1 MGMADPIRVAHVM
14 GKMVG
19 GGVEQVVMNYY
30 RHIDRSR
37 VQFDFLVD
45 ADSTLVPKD
54 EIESL
59 GGRVFEIPP
68 YQHQIAYQR
77 ELVRLFQEERWSIV
91 HSHINTLSVF
101 SLRAAKQAGVPVR
114 IAHSHATA
122 GKGEFAR
129 NVMKYALRPFANL
142 YPTHRFACSKYAG
155 GWLFGKAPF
164 DILVNAFDVS
174 GFRFSE
180 SARKKFR
187 EAHGIDNATVL
198 FGHAGRFAP
207 PKNQARLI
215 RIFAKVVPQRPEAVL
230 VLAGQGPDL
239 RSCMELAKGLNIED
253 KVVFPG
259 QCHDMAEFYS
269 GIDMFLLPSTYEGLG
284 LALVEAQAAG
294 LPCLASS
301 SVSQEANPTRE
312 VVFAECDDERAWRSA
327 MLSAQPRK
335 RRGLT
340 ASEYQALKPFEI
352 TDTAIWLASYYENA
366 VHESKKRIIIA
377 AETRIGYDE

>member
-1 MGMADPIRVAHVM
+1 MTEPLRVAHVM

-37 VQFDFLVD
+37 VQFDFIVD
-45 ADSTLVPKD
+45 SDSTLIPRE
-54 EIESL
+54 EIELL
-59 GGRVFEIPP
+59 GGRVFIVPP
-68 YQHQIAYQR
+68 YQKPIAYQ
-77 ELVRLFQEERWSIV
+77 EALFALFSEHGWKVV
-91 HSHINTLSVF
+91 HSHENTLSVF
-101 SLRAAKQAGVPVR
+101 PLHAAKRACVPVR

-129 NVMKYALRPFANL
+129 NMMKHALRPFANL
-142 YPTHRFACSKYAG
+142 YPTQRLACSRYAG
-155 GWLFGKAPF
+155 EWLFGKKPF
-164 DILVNAFDVS
+164 DILVNAFDVGELS
-174 GFRFSE
+174 FSE
-180 SARKKFR
+180 SARKRFR
-187 EAHGIDNATVL
+187 EAQGIDETTVL

-215 RIFAKVVPQRPEAVL
+215 RIFAKVADRRPETML

-239 RSCMELAKGLNIED
+239 NSCRELAKELTIED
-253 KVVFPG
+253 RVVFPG

-301 SVSQEANPTRE
+301 SVSQEANPTRK
-312 VVFAECDDERAWRSA
+312 VAFVDCDDEQAWQFA
-327 MLSAQPRK
+327 MLRMKPRE
-335 RRGLT
+335 RRELT
-340 ASEYQALKPFEI
+340 SSENQALKLFEI
-352 TDTAIWLASYYENA
+352 TGTAPWLVSYYENA
-366 VHESKKRIIIA
+366 VHGLTAECDSAAQKKV
-377 AETRIGYDE
+377 GHDG

>member
-1 MGMADPIRVAHVM
+1 MGAPIRVAHVM

-37 VQFDFLVD
+37 VQFDFIVD
-45 ADSTLVPKD
+45 SDSTLIPRE

-59 GGRVFEIPP
+59 DGRVFIVPP
-68 YQHQIAYQR
+68 YQKPFAYQKA
-77 ELVRLFQEERWSIV
+77 LIALFRKHGWKIV
-91 HSHINTLSVF
+91 HSHENTLSVF
-101 SLRAAKQAGVPVR
+101 PLRAAKRACVPVR

-122 GKGEFAR
+122 GKGEFSR

-142 YPTHRFACSKYAG
+142 YPTHRLACSKYAG
-155 GWLFGKAPF
+155 EWLFGEKPF
-164 DILVNAFDVS
+164 DILVNAFDV
-174 GFRFSE
+174 GGLRFSE

-187 EAHGIDNATVL
+187 EVRGIDSAAVL

-207 PKNQARLI
+207 PKNQASLI
-215 RIFAKVVPQRPEAVL
+215 RIFSKVVAQRPETML

-239 RSCMELAKGLNIED
+239 HSCRELVKELNIED

-301 SVSQEANPTRE
+301 SISQEANPTRE
-312 VVFAECDDERAWRSA
+312 VAFAECDDEQAWQSA
-327 MLSAQPRK
+327 MLCMKPRK
-335 RRGLT
+335 QRKLT
-340 ASEYQALKPFEI
+340 ASEYRALKQFEI
-352 TDTAIWLASYYENA
+352 TGTAPWLVSYYENT
-366 VHESKKRIIIA
+366 VHGLMAKNKKTVQMR
-377 AETRIGYDE
+377 GQS

>member
-1 MGMADPIRVAHVM
+1 MAEPLRVAHVM

-30 RHIDRSR
+30 RHIDRTR
-37 VQFDFLVD
+37 VQFDFIVD
-45 ADSTLVPKD
+45 EDSTLVPRE

-59 GGRVFEIPP
+59 GGRVFIVPP
-68 YQHQIAYQR
+68 YQKPIAYQKALI
-77 ELVRLFQEERWSIV
+77 ELFYEHGWKVV
-91 HSHINTLSVF
+91 HSHENTLSVF
-101 SLRAAKQAGVPVR
+101 PLHAAKRAYVPVR

-129 NVMKYALRPFANL
+129 SVMKYVLRPFANL
-142 YPTHRFACSKYAG
+142 YPTHRLACSRYAG
-155 GWLFGKAPF
+155 EWLFGENPF
-164 DILVNAFDVS
+164 DILVNAFDVD

-180 SARKKFR
+180 SARKRFR
-187 EAHGIDNATVL
+187 EAHGIDRAAVL

-215 RIFAKVVPQRPEAVL
+215 RIYAKVADQRPETML

-239 RSCMELAKGLNIED
+239 HTCRELAKELNID
-253 KVVFPG
+253 DRVVFPG
-259 QCHDMAEFYS
+259 QIHDMSEFYS

-301 SVSQEANPTRE
+301 SVSQEANPTRK
-312 VVFAECDDERAWRSA
+312 VAFAECDDEQAWQSA
-327 MLSAQPRK
+327 MLFMKPREQ
-335 RRGLT
+335 RQLT
-340 ASEYQALKPFEI
+340 VSESQALEQFEI
-352 TDTAIWLASYYENA
+352 AGTAPWLVAYYENA
-366 VHESKKRIIIA
+366 VHGLTAESEIVVQMKA
-377 AETRIGYDE
+377 GHDE

>member
-30 RHIDRSR
+30 RYIDHSK
-37 VQFDFLVD
+37 VQFDFIVD
-45 ADSTLVPKD
+45 EDSTLIPRE

-59 GGRVFEIPP
+59 GGRVFIVPP
-68 YQHQIAYQR
+68 YQRPLAYQKALIALFR
-77 ELVRLFQEERWSIV
+77 EHSWKIV
-91 HSHINTLSVF
+91 HSHENTLSVF
-101 SLRAAKQAGVPVR
+101 PLHAAKRACIPVR

-129 NVMKYALRPFANL
+129 NVMKYALRPFSNL

-155 GWLFGKAPF
+155 EWLFGNAPF
-164 DILVNAFDVS
+164 DVLVNAFDVG
-174 GFRFSE
+174 GFRFSK
-180 SARKKFR
+180 SARKIFR
-187 EAHGIDNATVL
+187 EAHGIDKAAVL

-215 RIFAKVVPQRPEAVL
+215 RIFARVVAQRHEAML

-239 RSCMELAKGLNIED
+239 HSCMELAKELNIED

-312 VVFAECDDERAWRSA
+312 VVFAECDDEQAWRSA

-352 TDTAIWLASYYENA
+352 TDAAIWLASYYENA
-366 VHESKKRIIIA
+366 VHESKKRIKIA